1 MRRLLVRAPDGNV
14 VNIVKDYTRLSPDSA
29 WHEGADFGWVG
40 DAPAATD
47 TGLFDVVRRDYVRD
61 SAPSVLR
68 LRRPAGRC
76 RVHLLTGDPNTFN
89 RPLIVRVDGN
99 EKARR
104 EQLDG
109 REFTWLRVPLDGGP
123 SGGEVDLELS
133 SRDAEPRHLSAC
145 VVVADGLG
153 PVSE

>member
-1 MRRLLVRAPDGNV
+1 M
-14 VNIVKDYTRLSPDSA
+14 
-29 WHEGADFGWVG
+29 
-40 DAPAATD
+40 
-47 TGLFDVVRRDYVRD
+47 
-61 SAPSVLR
+61 
-68 LRRPAGRC
+68 
-76 RVHLLTGDPNTFN
+76 HLLTGDPNTFN

-109 REFTWLRVPLDGGP
+109 RAFTWLRVPLDGGP